1 MPNSTFHHQRGASNF
16 LIIAGIAVV
25 LTIAAVLFLYF
36 EFENI
41 EKSGIQTTPE
51 TKQLSE
57 QEKKALLE
65 KLRK

>member
-1 MPNSTFHHQRGASNF
+1 MFNSIFHYQRGASDF
-16 LIIAGIAVV
+16 FIIMG
-25 LTIAAVLFLYF
+25 IAAVLTVAAGVFLYF

-41 EKSGIQTTPE
+41 EKSGIQLTPE

>member
-1 MPNSTFHHQRGASNF
+1 MSTPTFHNQRGASNF
-16 LIIAGIAVV
+16 LFITVFAIVLTLAAVV
-25 LTIAAVLFLYF
+25 FLYF

-41 EKSGIQTTPE
+41 ENTGVQVTPDI
-51 TKQLSE
+51 KQLSE

>member
-1 MPNSTFHHQRGASNF
+1 MSTQTFHNQRGASNF
-16 LIIAGIAVV
+16 PFIVIFAIV
-25 LTIAAVLFLYF
+25 LTIAAGLFLYF

-41 EKSGIQTTPE
+41 ENTGVQVTPDIRP
-51 TKQLSE
+51 LSE